1 MKMLKPARL
10 VFPVSRFTGF
20 DIMNIPSD
28 RAAIFLQHGQPNLT
42 LPLPSRGE
50 PVLFTIKPVTGS
62 VGSLIK
68 DIIKTDGGVHKAEIL
83 SKVYLFLKRY
93 RKNLF

>member
-1 MKMLKPARL
+1 MRILKPTRL
-10 VFPVSRFTGF
+10 VKPVSRYAGF

-28 RAAIFLQHGQPNLT
+28 RAALFLQHGQPNLT

-62 VGSLIK
+62 VGSLIN

-83 SKVYLFLKRY
+83 SKVKIKDYFLK
-93 RKNLF
+93 